1 MANRSSVQKQIKEI
15 LEEYGQEVQDVVDE
29 AAVETA
35 KETVKDLKQTSPKS
49 KRAGKHYASNWA
61 MKEAKIPGGGIN
73 TVVYNK
79 APTYRLTHL
88 LEKGHV
94 VKNQYG
100 TYDRAPAIRHIGPA
114 EERGVENFLRK
125 VETEL

>member
-1 MANRSSVQKQIKEI
+1 MAKSVAEQMEAI
-15 LEEYGQEVQDVVDE
+15 LEQYGKEVQEIVSE

-35 KETVKDLKQTSPKS
+35 KETVQELKATSPRS
-49 KRAGKHYASNWA
+49 KGSGKHYASNWA
-61 MKEAKIPGGGIN
+61 MKSEKVPGGGIN

-94 VKNQYG
+94 VKNQHG
-100 TYDRAPAIRHIGPA
+100 TYGRAPAIKHIGPA
-114 EERGVENFLRK
+114 EEKGMTSFLRK
-125 VETEL
+125 VETQL

>member
-1 MANRSSVQKQIKEI
+1 MAKSVQDQIKAI
-15 LEEYGQEVQDVVDE
+15 LEEYGQEVQEVVNK

-49 KRAGKHYASNWA
+49 KRAGKHYANNWA
-61 MKEAKIPGGGIN
+61 MKEKKIPAGGIN

-100 TYDRAPAIRHIGPA
+100 TYGRAPAIRHIEPA

-125 VETEL
+125 VESEL

>member
-1 MANRSSVQKQIKEI
+1 MAKSVQDQIRAI
-15 LEEYGQEVQDVVDE
+15 LEEYGQEVQEVVNK
-29 AAVETA
+29 AAIETA
-35 KETVKDLKQTSPKS
+35 KETAKDLKQTSPKS
-49 KRAGKHYASNWA
+49 KRAGKHYANNWA
-61 MKEAKIPGGGIN
+61 MKEKKIPAGGIN

-100 TYDRAPAIRHIGPA
+100 TYGRAPAIRHIEPA

-125 VETEL
+125 VESEL

>member
-1 MANRSSVQKQIKEI
+1 MANRNSVQKQIKEI

-100 TYDRAPAIRHIGPA
+100 TYDRAPAIRHIEPA

>member
-1 MANRSSVQKQIKEI
+1 MAKSVQDQIRAI
-15 LEEYGQEVQDVVDE
+15 LEEYGQEVQEVVNK
-29 AAVETA
+29 AAIETA

-49 KRAGKHYASNWA
+49 KRAGKHYANNWA
-61 MKEAKIPGGGIN
+61 MKEKKIPAGGIN

-94 VKNQYG
+94 
-100 TYDRAPAIRHIGPA
+100 IRNRKGGPDLGRVA
-114 EERGVENFLRK
+114 GDGIIAQVADEVAGEFEGRFQR
-125 VETEL
+125 

>member
-1 MANRSSVQKQIKEI
+1 MANRISVQKQIKEI
-15 LEEYGQEVQDVVDE
+15 LEECGQEVQDVVDE
-29 AAVETA
+29 TAVKTA

-49 KRAGKHYASNWA
+49 KRAGKHYANNWA
-61 MKEAKIPGGGIN
+61 MKETKIPGGGIN

>member
-1 MANRSSVQKQIKEI
+1 MAKSVQDQIKAI
-15 LEEYGQEVQDVVDE
+15 LEEYGPEVQEVVNK

-49 KRAGKHYASNWA
+49 KRAGKHYANNWA
-61 MKEAKIPGGGIN
+61 MKEKKIPAGGIN

-100 TYDRAPAIRHIGPA
+100 TYGRAPAIRHIEPA
-114 EERGVENFLRK
+114 EERGIENFLRK
-125 VETEL
+125 VESEL

>member
-1 MANRSSVQKQIKEI
+1 MAKSVQDQIRAI
-15 LEEYGQEVQDVVDE
+15 LEEYGQEVQEVVNK
-29 AAVETA
+29 AARETA

-49 KRAGKHYASNWA
+49 KRAGKHYANNWA
-61 MKEAKIPGGGIN
+61 MKEKKIPAGGIN

-100 TYDRAPAIRHIGPA
+100 TYGRAPAIRHIEPA

-125 VETEL
+125 VESEL

>member
-1 MANRSSVQKQIKEI
+1 MAKSVQDQIRAI
-15 LEEYGQEVQDVVDE
+15 LEEYGQEVREVVDK

-35 KETVKDLKQTSPKS
+35 KETVKDLKKTSPKS
-49 KRAGKHYASNWA
+49 KRAGKHYANNWA
-61 MKEAKIPGGGIN
+61 MKEEKVPAGGIN

-100 TYDRAPAIRHIGPA
+100 TYGRAPAIRHIEPA

-125 VETEL
+125 VESEL